1 MNIHQIQVKFDPLA
15 DRLVMLVRTQDAQL
29 FKVWLTR
36 RMLVR
41 LWPALGGSLGH
52 LAAAKAAPQAVV
64 APEARNM
71 LAANA
76 KASALNQAD
85 FNTPFDDQDLH
96 TPMGGE
102 PMLPEAVDVSALQNG
117 DMRLRFRAPGG
128 MSLELVVQEAM
139 VHATMSLIEKAVTQ
153 AEWGLSLGE
162 TSEEPGQP
170 LSARPAPAGTLL
182 N

>member
-15 DRLVMLVRTQDAQL
+15 DRLILLVRTQDAQL

-52 LAAAKAAPQAVV
+52 LAAVKAAPQALV
-64 APEARNM
+64 APDARNM
-71 LAANA
+71 LAAHA

-85 FNTPFDDQDLH
+85 FSTPFEDQDLQ

-128 MSLELVVQEAM
+128 TSLELMVQEAM
-139 VHATMSLIEKAVTQ
+139 IHATMSLIEKAVAQ
-153 AEWGLSLGE
+153 AEWGLTLGDE
-162 TSEEPGQP
+162 ADEPSQA
-170 LSARPAPAGTLL
+170 LTARPAPAGTLL

>member
-15 DRLVMLVRTQDAQL
+15 DRLIMLVRTHDAQL

-52 LAAAKAAPQAVV
+52 LAAVKAAPRATV
-64 APEARNM
+64 APEARQM
-71 LAANA
+71 MAAHA
-76 KASALNQAD
+76 KAAALNQAD
-85 FNTPFDDQDLH
+85 FDTPFADEELKS
-96 TPMGGE
+96 PMGDE
-102 PMLPEAVDVSALQNG
+102 PMLPEAVDVSALHNG

-128 MSLELVVQEAM
+128 TSLELMVQEAM
-139 VHATMSLIEKAVTQ
+139 VHATMSLIEKAVGQ
-153 AEWGLSLGE
+153 AEWGLHLGE
-162 TSEEPGQP
+162 ETGEPSQP
-170 LSARPAPAGTLL
+170 LSSRPAPAGTLL